1 MEEKT
6 MISYGMAKARAMA
19 GRTDWN
25 EREYISKAVIT
36 WVDSDYEY
44 ELEVENEGMSDKE
57 FKAWIEADAED
68 LAKEDATE
76 NGTVF
81 EEIYS
86 INYETDYIDDDALFD
101 DEYDAYCEFE
111 WECATGR

>member
-1 MEEKT
+1 

-25 EREYISKAVIT
+25 ERECISKAVIT
-36 WVDSDYEY
+36 WVGSDYEY

-57 FKAWIEADAED
+57 FRAWIETDAEN
-68 LAKEDATE
+68 LVKEDAAE

-86 INYETDYIDDDALFD
+86 ISYETDYIDDDDLFD
-101 DEYDAYCEFE
+101 RGYEEACELE
-111 WECATGR
+111 WEAMTGR

>member
-1 MEEKT
+1 

-19 GRTDWN
+19 ERTDWN

-44 ELEVENEGMSDKE
+44 ELEVENDGMSDKE
-57 FKAWIEADAED
+57 FRAWIEADAED
-68 LAKEDATE
+68 LAKEDAAE

-86 INYETDYIDDDALFD
+86 IDYETDYIDDDDIFD
-101 DEYDAYCEFE
+101 RGYEEACELE
-111 WECATGR
+111 WEAMTGR

>member
-1 MEEKT
+1 
-6 MISYGMAKARAMA
+6 MISYREAKARAMA
-19 GRTDWN
+19 GRMDWN

-44 ELEVENEGMSDKE
+44 ELEVENEGMSDSE

-68 LAKEDATE
+68 LAKEDAAE
-76 NGTVF
+76 KGTVF
-81 EEIYS
+81 DEIYS
-86 INYETDYIDDDALFD
+86 ISYETDYIDDDALFD

-111 WECATGR
+111 WECESDR